1 MADKHTKEVRSMNM
15 SHIGSKNTKPEQKV
29 RKYLFSCGLRY
40 RKNVKDLPG
49 SPDIVFPKYRT
60 IVFVNGCFWHG
71 HEGCKYYTVPKTNME
86 FWINKIRR
94 NRKRDHEVC
103 QRLSS
108 MGWHCITIWECEL
121 KPYDRERTLE
131 SLAFTLNKIFLQ
143 DHSIRRYEI
152 PEDKPIMAA
161 EEVTDEYGKEDKE

>member
-60 IVFVNGCFWHG
+60 IVFVNGCFWH
-71 HEGCKYYTVPKTNME
+71 HHNCERFAWPSTNKKYWY
-86 FWINKIRR
+86 NKINR
-94 NRKRDHEVC
+94 NVERDRENKE
-103 QRLSS
+103 RLEKDF
-108 MGWHCITIWECEL
+108 WNVLIIWECEL
-121 KPYDRERTLE
+121 KKSVAE
-131 SLAFTLNKIFLQ
+131 KIL
-143 DHSIRRYEI
+143 INCT
-152 PEDKPIMAA
+152 K
-161 EEVTDEYGKEDKE
+161 KL